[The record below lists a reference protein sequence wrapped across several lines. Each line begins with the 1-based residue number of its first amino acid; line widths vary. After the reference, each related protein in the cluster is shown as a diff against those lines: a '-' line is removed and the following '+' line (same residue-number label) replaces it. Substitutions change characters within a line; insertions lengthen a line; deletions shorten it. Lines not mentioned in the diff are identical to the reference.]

1 MIETIEVN
9 VVEVQGIWDEE
20 DKVLKNVVAIW
31 GILPKGITEL
41 KKRVIEENVA
51 NITRS
56 GNYYKPSS

>member
-9 VVEVQGIWDEE
+9 AMEVQGIWDEE

>member
-9 VVEVQGIWDEE
+9 AMEVQGIWDEE

-31 GILPKGITEL
+31 GIFPKGITEL

-56 GNYYKPSS
+56 GNYDKPSS